1 MEMNE
6 QMATQNSPDT
16 WQGMEFLPVGIC
28 IVAPDFRICYWNAC
42 LEEWTGISP
51 DGIVG
56 TNLIERFPNL
66 NKTFI
71 TERIDRIFH
80 GGAPTI
86 FSSQIHHYLIPSS
99 LPDGTMRTQRTT
111 VIPISSR
118 QEGVCNAMI
127 VCEDVSALT
136 HEVEAARTM
145 KNQAMHELEERIKAE
160 GELKSTQEA
169 LLAYLIESASCVV
182 HPVETIRT
190 DLEEIIG
197 DLDQGAWQPE
207 EVRMQIQVEIGTIK
221 AIEENLAEL
230 IEAATAGKQEIPE
243 AFREFLLKKGIT
255 S

>member
-1 MEMNE
+1 
-6 QMATQNSPDT
+6 MAAQKGTET

-28 IVAPDFRICYWNAC
+28 IVEPDFGICYWNAC

-51 DGIVG
+51 DDIVG
-56 TNLIERFPNL
+56 ENLIERFPNL
-66 NKTFI
+66 NKTII
-71 TERIDRIFH
+71 TDRISRIFH

-86 FSSQIHHYLIPSS
+86 FSSQIHHYLIPST
-99 LPDGTMRTQRTT
+99 LPDGSMRTQRTT

-118 QEGVCNAMI
+118 QAGVCDAMI

-145 KNQAMHELEERIKAE
+145 KNQAMHELDERIKAE

-169 LLAYLIESASCVV
+169 LLAYLIESASRVV
-182 HPVETIRT
+182 HPVETIKT
-190 DLEEIIG
+190 DLEEIID
-197 DLDQGAWQPE
+197 DLDRGDWQPE
-207 EVRMQIQVEIGTIK
+207 EVGMQIQVEIGTIR

-243 AFREFLLKKGIT
+243 AFRAFLLKKGIK